1 MRRIYRCLLPLLLSI
16 SFISIHCLS
25 RFPKQEAGR
34 NDSTSGTQ
42 SVAASE
48 PVQDG
53 RSETKLAFEVV
64 SIRPSKPGGELAFG
78 PTPDGYSAHNTPL
91 YWLIMDAYFP
101 KAMAF
106 WRSDRVQGAP
116 SWLGTDE
123 YDVEARVDE
132 ATAEEFAH
140 LTDEERERRLKPML
154 RTMLQERCKLVL
166 HQIDTEAPIYALMVG
181 RHGPKLQESSPG
193 ESKQTSGIHIGDG
206 GVMVPFHQE
215 GASRAFHFSQT
226 SMAALAE
233 VLSGLATLSDVPVV
247 DQTGLIARYDFVL
260 VKREEE
266 AGPAGPQVVTGPN
279 PERASRWDVEALGL
293 ELKRVKGPMPALV
306 IEHIDR
312 PTPN

>member
-16 SFISIHCLS
+16 SFASTHCLS
-25 RFPKQEAGR
+25 QFPVQEAGR
-34 NDSTSGTQ
+34 NDSTSGNH
-42 SVAASE
+42 SVAASK
-48 PVQDG
+48 PVKG
-53 RSETKLAFEVV
+53 GESEIKPAFEVV

-116 SWLGTDE
+116 SWVGTDG

-132 ATAEEFAH
+132 ATAEGFAH
-140 LTDEERERRLKPML
+140 LTDEERERHLRPML
-154 RTMLQERCKLVL
+154 RTMLTERCKLVL
-166 HQIDTEAPIYALMVG
+166 RQIDTEASIYALVVD
-181 RHGPKLQESSPG
+181 RHGPKLHESSPG
-193 ESKQTSGIHIGDG
+193 ESKQTSGIPIGDG

-215 GASRAFHFSQT
+215 GASRAFRFSQT

-233 VLSGLATLSDVPVV
+233 VLSGLATLSDVPVM
-247 DQTGLIARYDFVL
+247 DHTGLTAKYDFVL

-266 AGPAGPQVVTGPN
+266 AGPTGPQVVTGPT

-293 ELKRVKGPMPALV
+293 ELKRVKGTMPALV
-306 IEHIDR
+306 VNHIDR